1 MDIASE
7 SLDSSQSE
15 GIGFVEG
22 VSLRLNPAPLG
33 KRCMAFM
40 ADATIITVIS
50 YILFYTIYIVA
61 IIGIGISAKTFES
74 IIGKGAV
81 VWVFMALTI
90 VIFLGLSL
98 AIHSYFI
105 YMEHKYGY
113 TLGKKVFGL
122 RVISLDGKRLKWS
135 QLIIRDLM
143 RWYVDLFLF
152 LPGLISILVT
162 DKKQRTGD
170 LAAGTMV
177 IHSKERENEKNYLY
191 LDQFQFLRLKRHIP
205 VLELPEDLA
214 KKYLEFSY
222 KSFQKRS
229 PVEAGQKENWV
240 IELKKYL
247 PSWDEH
253 NLNDDT
259 ILLYM
264 AEYCFQVERE
274 KK

>member
-1 MDIASE
+1 MATE
-7 SLDSSQSE
+7 SLQEKQDE
-15 GIGFVEG
+15 GIDFVEG

-33 KRCMAFM
+33 KRFVAFA
-40 ADATIITVIS
+40 ADATIITVVS
-50 YILFYTIYIVA
+50 YLLFYTIYLIA
-61 IIGIGISAKTFES
+61 LIGIGVSASTVEKFLP
-74 IIGKGAV
+74 KGSVIWIFIAV
-81 VWVFMALTI
+81 TV
-90 VIFLGLSL
+90 VIFLALSL
-98 AIHSYFI
+98 AVHSYFI

-191 LDQFQFLRLKRHIP
+191 LDQFQFLRLKRHVP
-205 VLELPEDLA
+205 VLDLPEA
-214 KKYLEFSY
+214 TIKKYLEFSY
-222 KSFQKRS
+222 KSFQKRA
-229 PVEAGQKENWV
+229 PEDKEAKEAW
-240 IELKKYL
+240 IQELKKYL
-247 PSWDEH
+247 PSWEEH
-253 NLNDDT
+253 KLTDDT

-264 AEYCFQVERE
+264 AEYCFQIERE

>member
-1 MDIASE
+1 MDMATE
-7 SLDSSQSE
+7 SLQEKQDE
-15 GIGFVEG
+15 GIDFVEG

-33 KRCMAFM
+33 KRFVAFA
-40 ADATIITVIS
+40 ADATIITVVS
-50 YILFYTIYIVA
+50 YLLFYTIYLIA
-61 IIGIGISAKTFES
+61 LIGIGVSASTVEKFLP
-74 IIGKGAV
+74 KGSVIWIFIAV
-81 VWVFMALTI
+81 TV
-90 VIFLGLSL
+90 VIFLALSL
-98 AIHSYFI
+98 AVHSYFI

-191 LDQFQFLRLKRHIP
+191 LDQFQFLRLKRHVP
-205 VLELPEDLA
+205 VLDLPEA
-214 KKYLEFSY
+214 TIKKYLEFSY
-222 KSFQKRS
+222 KSFQKRA
-229 PVEAGQKENWV
+229 PEDKEAKEAW
-240 IELKKYL
+240 IQELKKYL
-247 PSWDEH
+247 PSWEEH
-253 NLNDDT
+253 KLTDDT

-264 AEYCFQVERE
+264 AEYCFQIERE